1 MHLLTWLCF
10 KTVLICSQS
19 SPPVFLPQSRNSLSA
34 AFRYAAWTRRIQR
47 VSFSHCLSGLCTL
60 GTLLSNSKPEKNAV
74 TFQLQRNPHGS
85 VADHWFKAAPKG
97 LLSRMWSQRM
107 WKTCERLQERRQWRS
122 HTYQLYK
129 GKSTITVSNKK
140 HVLCSWLGNKMVP
153 NINCMF
159 FRRSI
164 ILQKEIT
171 FVTITF

>member
-1 MHLLTWLCF
+1 MWLCF
-10 KTVLICSQS
+10 KTVLTCSQS
-19 SPPVFLPQSRNSLSA
+19 SPPVFVPQSRNSLSA
-34 AFRYAAWTRRIQR
+34 AFQYIAWTRRIQS
-47 VSFSHCLSGLCTL
+47 VLSSHSLSGLCTL
-60 GTLLSNSKPEKNAV
+60 GTLSSNSKPEKNAV
-74 TFQLQRNPHGS
+74 TFQLQRNPHRS
-85 VADHWFKAAPKG
+85 VSDHWFQVAPKW
-97 LLSRMWSQRM
+97 LLSRRWSQRTE
-107 WKTCERLQERRQWRS
+107 KICERLQERRQWRS

-171 FVTITF
+171 FATITF